1 MITSHRDLHAL
12 QNYDYNS
19 RSAFKFHSK
28 FGWNRRDQPRSGG
41 IGSHLI
47 RSDIRQR
54 IGAARMAWPRERR
67 MGLGRRAREP
77 SPPSHGWVQGRG
89 FAPSLGRMLEGGA
102 CPSFMGRARE
112 GAWPS
117 FRKRGRPVDP
127 AVGAPNAEEW
137 RQVAEATCRLTVVSH
152 PGRATLRSTPGPR
165 PLLRPGPT
173 NRSRMY

>member
-77 SPPSHGWVQGRG
+77 SPPSHGRVRGRG
-89 FAPSLGRMLEGGA
+89 LPSLGRMFEGGGLPLPSWESVERGVPLSSA
-102 CPSFMGRARE
+102 LRAGRSGRQGFDDEAKTRGGFRRLSSKGQSVSGPQSGLLSGSSMCP
-112 GAWPS
+112 
-117 FRKRGRPVDP
+117 
-127 AVGAPNAEEW
+127 
-137 RQVAEATCRLTVVSH
+137 
-152 PGRATLRSTPGPR
+152 
-165 PLLRPGPT
+165 
-173 NRSRMY
+173 